1 MIHLKNSAYHQAGY
15 AVVARALGYEVKSIV
30 ITDDGGR
37 TELAEPLRSM
47 EDAYLLAWAARAAQG
62 TYNPSSLE
70 VSYNDFER
78 MYELSKFPVSV
89 KSTAEAIAR
98 AYDLVE
104 QHWQEI
110 AVLALQLLSRKN
122 VPTIMPG

>member
-1 MIHLKNSAYHQAGY
+1 MIRLKNNAYHQAGY
-15 AVVARALGYEVKSIV
+15 AVVARTLGYKVNSII

-37 TELAEPLRSM
+37 TELTEPLRSM
-47 EDAYLLAWAARAAQG
+47 EDAYLLAWAGRAAQG

-70 VSYNDFER
+70 VSYDDFER
-78 MYELSKFPVSV
+78 IYELAKFPVSV
-89 KSTAEAIAR
+89 KATAEAISR

-110 AVLALQLLSRKN
+110 ATLALQLLNGKN
-122 VPTIMPG
+122 VPTIMQN